1 MHMLCW
7 VLAVTTLLPCLV
19 LSISYNKNGDYI
31 IGAILPLT
39 KDSGNGKCT
48 DVNPEGKKVL
58 ISSSE
63 YPPSISK
70 TL

>member
-1 MHMLCW
+1 MLGTSCHN
-7 VLAVTTLLPCLV
+7 LATL
-19 LSISYNKNGDYI
+19 SGAFNSYNKNGDYI